1 MCSLQTST
9 DATLTGAALVTAAG
23 TVRRSLYLRAGMIDG
38 CASAR
43 AIRIDLRGHLI
54 FPGLIN
60 AHEHLQV
67 NNVPPLPAD
76 TTFPNSY
83 AWIEA
88 FRRRFAEPALVAALA
103 EPKERRLRHGALK
116 NLLAGVTCVAHHDPW
131 HPALDA
137 RDFPVT
143 LLRNHGWSYT
153 LNGPDYG
160 PPVQLSFATT
170 PSTHPWMIHLAEGTD
185 DVAAAELDQLDGLG
199 CLAANTVLIHG
210 VGMGK
215 RDIERVI
222 AAGAAV
228 VWCPGSN
235 RRLLGTTLDPRRL
248 HAAGRLAIGSD
259 SRLSGERDLLVELRN
274 ESLHGELGPT
284 ALLTL
289 ATVASARILR
299 LASRG
304 RLDVGGVGDLVIVA
318 DRGGHEVNG
327 LIGRDRSD
335 IRAVVRDGIPR
346 VADPDFA
353 DWFAAAGVETVAV
366 TLDGKPKLLA
376 RELADPDVLALEP
389 GLERVLPIA
398 AGSRS
403 RAGQPQ

>member
-1 MCSLQTST
+1 MRSVQTRA
-9 DATLTGAALVTAAG
+9 DATLSGGALVTAAG
-23 TVRRSLYLRAGMIDG
+23 TVRKPLYLRAGVIDA
-38 CASAR
+38 CAGAHAYR
-43 AIRIDLRGHLI
+43 VDLRGHLV

-67 NNVPPLPAD
+67 NNVPPLPGDA
-76 TTFPNSY
+76 TFPNSY

-88 FRRRFAEPALVAALA
+88 FRSHFADPALVAALA

-116 NLLAGVTCVAHHDPW
+116 NLLAGVTFVAHHDPW

-137 RDFPVT
+137 QDFPVT

-170 PSTHPWMIHLAEGTD
+170 PSGHPWMIHLAEGTD
-185 DVAAAELDQLDGLG
+185 DVAASELDQLDSLG

-222 AAGAAV
+222 AVGAAV
-228 VWCPGSN
+228 IWCPGSN
-235 RRLLGTTLDPRRL
+235 RRLLGRTLDPRRL

-274 ESLHGELGPT
+274 EMLSGELGPS
-284 ALLTL
+284 ALLAL
-289 ATVASARILR
+289 ATECAARVLHLPR
-299 LASRG
+299 RG
-304 RLDVGGVGDLVIVA
+304 RLDVGYAGDVVIVE

-327 LIGRDRSD
+327 LIGRDRAD
-335 IRAVVRDGIPR
+335 LRAVVRDGVPCL
-346 VADPDFA
+346 ADPDFA
-353 DWFAAAGVETVAV
+353 DWFEAAGIETVAV
-366 TLDGKPKLLA
+366 TLDGRPKLLA
-376 RELADPDVLALEP
+376 REFAGSDVLALEP
-389 GLERVLPIA
+389 GLELAFPTASEGR
-398 AGSRS
+398 
-403 RAGQPQ
+403 RAGLPQ